1 MPVNPN
7 INPQSAPYIAP
18 GAYVQPSPGI
28 VEQVESLADV
38 SGNAYATELAS
49 GGTAILE
56 EGLYRDTIVTA
67 QVGGKATAPTAGTV
81 IATVTPGTAGLWEAT
96 VTLAITGT
104 TVATADSN
112 NFAIN
117 QTAGAKISPV
127 PFPVNST
134 TGNPSPVTQ
143 VVVLNL
149 SGADTVNVT
158 AIANATASS
167 IYSASIVCRR
177 IG

>member
-1 MPVNPN
+1 MATNPN
-7 INPQSAPYIAP
+7 FASQGTPVAGGYA
-18 GAYVQPSPGI
+18 QPTSGI
-28 VEQVESLADV
+28 TEAIETPADP

-56 EGLYRDTIVTA
+56 TGLYRDSIVTA
-67 QVGGKATAPTAGTV
+67 IGAGKQTAPTAGTV
-81 IATVTPGTAGLWEAT
+81 VATVTPGTAGLWECT
-96 VTLAITGT
+96 VTLAVTGT

-117 QTAGAKISPV
+117 QTAAAKMSPV
-127 PFPVNST
+127 PFPVNGT
-134 TGNPSPVTQ
+134 TGSPSEVVVT
-143 VVVLNL
+143 VVLNL

-167 IYSASIVCRR
+167 IYSAAVVARR
-177 IG
+177 VG

>member
-7 INPQSAPYIAP
+7 FNQQGASVP
-18 GAYVQPSPGI
+18 GGYAQPSAG
-28 VEQVESLADV
+28 VTEQIETPADP

-49 GGTAILE
+49 GGTAVLE
-56 EGLYRDTIVTA
+56 TGLYRDTIATA
-67 QVGGKATAPTAGTV
+67 QGAGKVTAPTAAAV
-81 IATVTPGTAGLWEAT
+81 IATVTPGTAGLWECT

-104 TVATADSN
+104 TVAATDSN

-117 QTAGAKISPV
+117 QTSTAKLSPV
-127 PFPVNST
+127 PFPVNGT
-134 TGNPSPVTQ
+134 TGSPSE
-143 VVVLNL
+143 VVEVLVLNL
-149 SGADTVNVT
+149 LNTDTVNVT

-177 IG
+177 VG